1 MRGYIL
7 VQADPRAN
15 GHQLAHQI
23 VQIPGVDEAEHV
35 VGGFDVIARVGGTV
49 PNGKVLA
56 MIGDL
61 AGVLRALPLPLIGAA
76 ALDDLQPLRRA
87 G

>member
-7 VQADPRAN
+7 IQADPRVD
-15 GHQLAHQI
+15 GHELARQI
-23 VQIPGVDEAEHV
+23 ARIPGVDRAEHV
-35 VGGFDVIARVGGTV
+35 AGGFDVIARVGGSAL
-49 PNGKVLA
+49 NGAVLPT
-56 MIGDL
+56 IGEL

-76 ALDDLQPLRRA
+76 AQGGFRSLRKA